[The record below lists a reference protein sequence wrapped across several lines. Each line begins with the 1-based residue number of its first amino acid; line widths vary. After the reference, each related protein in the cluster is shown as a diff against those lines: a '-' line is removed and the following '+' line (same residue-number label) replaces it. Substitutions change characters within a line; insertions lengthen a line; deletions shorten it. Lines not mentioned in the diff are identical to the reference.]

1 MQEEVIT
8 IPIIQSAK
16 KRLRQSKKRRERNL
30 ARKAT
35 YKLVA
40 KQIKNKIS
48 AGDKKGASALLP
60 ELAKAADKAAKSNA
74 IHKNKASRIK
84 SRLTRKVQSL

>member
-1 MQEEVIT
+1 MIT
-8 IPIIQSAK
+8 IPIIQSTK
-16 KRLRQSKKRRERNL
+16 KRLRQSKKRRKRNL
-30 ARKAT
+30 TKKAA
-35 YKLVA
+35 YKRVV
-40 KQIKNKIS
+40 KQINAKIS

-60 ELAKAADKAAKSNA
+60 ELAKAADKAAKSNS